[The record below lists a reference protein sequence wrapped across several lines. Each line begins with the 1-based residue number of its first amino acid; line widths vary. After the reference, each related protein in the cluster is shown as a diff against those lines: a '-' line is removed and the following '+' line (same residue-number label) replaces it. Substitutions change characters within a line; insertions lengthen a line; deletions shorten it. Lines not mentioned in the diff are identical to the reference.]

1 MTANKLPAPKALAAA
16 LTAALAL
23 LAGTPGGAHAAV
35 TITINNINAA
45 GVGFNDTTAAAPIGG
60 NTGTTVGQQRL
71 QAFTYA
77 ANIWGSTLTSA
88 VPIVINAQ
96 FSALTCTATSAVLG
110 SAGATSVY
118 RDFPNAP
125 KAATW
130 YSYALANKISG
141 VYLGAANAAQINA
154 NFNVNLGQPTC
165 LANTYF
171 YLGLDNNHG
180 SNVDFVTVLLHEMG
194 HGIGFQ
200 TFTNGAT
207 GAFFSSAPSVWDHYL
222 LDNTNNVLW
231 KDMTAAQR
239 KASSLKANGL
249 SWTGA
254 RVTAAVPAV
263 LSHTSQLVISG
274 APAGAAAGTYVVG
287 DASFGPPLAT
297 PALLGQL
304 MPVVD
309 QADGSGLA
317 CTALSAA
324 NATAVKNNIALISR
338 GSCAFA
344 IKVKNAQ
351 NAGAIGVLIADNVT
365 AVVSGLSGD
374 DATITIPAVRISLA
388 DATTL
393 KATLA
398 RRSRTSSG
406 VVASMG
412 QSATLRAGADSLGRI
427 TMYTPNPY
435 ESGSSVSHFTT
446 AATRNQ
452 LMEPAINGDLTH
464 APILPYDLTFE
475 LLKDIGW

>member
-16 LTAALAL
+16 LAAALAL
-23 LAGTPGGAHAAV
+23 LAGTPGGAHAAA
-35 TITINNINAA
+35 TIIINNLNAA
-45 GVGFNDTTAAAPIGG
+45 GVGFNDTSAATPIGG
-60 NTGTTVGQQRL
+60 NTGTTLGQQRL

-110 SAGATSVY
+110 SAGATSIF
-118 RDFPNAP
+118 RDFTNAP
-125 KAATW
+125 KPATW

-141 VYLGAANAAQINA
+141 AYLGTANAAQINA
-154 NFNVNLGQPTC
+154 NFNANLGQPTC

-200 TFTNGAT
+200 TLTNGAT
-207 GAFFSSAPSVWDHYL
+207 GSVIGSYPSVWDHYL
-222 LDNTNNVLW
+222 LDNTNNLLW

-239 KASSLKANGL
+239 KASSLKPNGL

-254 RVTAAVPAV
+254 RVSAAAPAV
-263 LSHTSQLVISG
+263 LSYASQLAISG
-274 APAGAAAGTYVVG
+274 APAGAAAGVYRVG
-287 DASFGPPLAT
+287 DASFGPPLAN

-309 QADGSGLA
+309 QVDGSGLA

-338 GSCAFA
+338 GTCGFA

-351 NAGAIGVLIADNVT
+351 NAGAIGVIIGDNV
-365 AVVSGLSGD
+365 AGIISGLSGS
-374 DATITIPAVRISLA
+374 DASITIPAVRITLA

-393 KATLA
+393 KATLM

-406 VVASMG
+406 VVASLG
-412 QSATLRAGADSLGRI
+412 QSTTLRAGADSSGRI
-427 TMYTPNPY
+427 TMYTPSPY
-435 ESGSSVSHFTT
+435 ESGSSVSHFST

-452 LMEPAINGDLTH
+452 LMEPSINADLTH
-464 APILPYDLTFE
+464 APTLPYDLTFE
-475 LLKDIGW
+475 LLKDTGW